1 MTLSIHICTDYGL
14 WDSFVSA
21 SPQGN
26 IFCTSA
32 FLESLREPFV
42 CYMVSEDGK
51 PCLAIPVNE
60 SAPLFIPFG
69 HYTTFRFAIY
79 QGPMFAKEVEE
90 LPIHRGAALKLKLMD
105 FALAELTG
113 RHKQLRFTLHPQ
125 FSDVRSFLWHNYHNE
140 SGGRFDLNLRY
151 TGLLDLK
158 RSSQEN
164 LLGEVRN
171 LRKREFQRSQKEG
184 VVCLVSEDLD
194 ILDQLDDLVFER
206 QELARDLTDQE
217 ARRSIAVSALQN
229 GYGRLLVAKLATGE
243 VASAYL
249 CLYDE
254 RCAYYLFAGNH
265 PDTRKSGAST
275 YLMFYALEK
284 FRQEGKQNFDFI
296 GLNSPLRGDFK
307 TSFNATPTAHYLV
320 QWQRPS

>member
-1 MTLSIHICTDYGL
+1 MTLSIDICTDVEL

-26 IFCTSA
+26 IFCSSP
-32 FLESLREPFV
+32 FLESLQESFV
-42 CYMVSEDGK
+42 CYMVCEDDK

-60 SAPLFIPFG
+60 STPEFIPFG

-90 LPIHRGAALKLKLMD
+90 LPIHSGAALKLKLMD
-105 FALAELTG
+105 FALGELTA

-125 FSDVRSFLWHNYHNE
+125 FSDVRSFQWHNYHNE
-140 SGGRFDLNLRY
+140 AGGRFDINLRY
-151 TGLLDLK
+151 TGLLDLQS
-158 RSSQEN
+158 SSQEN
-164 LLGEVRN
+164 LLSEVRT

-184 VVCLVSEDLD
+184 VICEVSEDLD
-194 ILDQLDDLVFER
+194 ILDRLDDLVFER

-217 ARRSIAVSALQN
+217 ARRSIAASALGH
-229 GYGRLLVAKLATGE
+229 GYGRLLVAKLSTGE

-249 CLYDE
+249 CLFDH

-275 YLMFYALEK
+275 YLMFNALEK
-284 FRQEGKQNFDFI
+284 FRQEGKHSFDFI

-307 TSFNATPTAHYLV
+307 TSFNAAPKAHYLV
-320 QWQRPS
+320 QWQRPN